1 MFSLIR
7 KILFLMPPEKAHYV
21 TLNILSMA
29 IKTTLLGAWLKSNF
43 HNKRQ
48 SPVQFCGLNL
58 PNKVGLA
65 AGFDKDARY
74 LEVWKALGF
83 GHAEIGTITPLPQP
97 GNEKPR
103 LFRLPKDRAIINR
116 MGFNNLG
123 LDQAIIQLKNRPKGL
138 IIGGNIGKNK
148 FTPNEKA
155 VDDYLICFEKL
166 YDFVDYFTVNVSSP
180 NTPGLRALQDKDALL
195 EILSVLIQKR
205 EDLTS
210 KGRPHRPVL
219 LKIAPDLTP
228 GQLDDIIEL
237 KKELNFDG
245 IIANNTTISRERL
258 QTDASEIKQMGAGG
272 LSGAPLKMRSSEV
285 MRYLREH
292 LPETPLIG
300 VGGIMNAQ
308 DGKDRLNDGADLIQV
323 YTGFIYAGPGLVKA
337 LAGIK

>member
-1 MFSLIR
+1 
-7 KILFLMPPEKAHYV
+7 MPPEKAHYV

-323 YTGFIYAGPGLVKA
+323 YTGFIYAGPGLVRE

>member
-1 MFSLIR
+1 
-7 KILFLMPPEKAHYV
+7 MPPEKAHYV

-148 FTPNEKA
+148 VTPNEKA

-323 YTGFIYAGPGLVKA
+323 YTGFIYAGPGLVRE

>member
-1 MFSLIR
+1 
-7 KILFLMPPEKAHYV
+7 MPPEKAHYV

-205 EDLTS
+205 EDLTG
-210 KGRPHRPVL
+210 KGRPHRPIL

-228 GQLDDIIEL
+228 GQLDDIIGL

-245 IIANNTTISRERL
+245 IIANNTTISREGL